1 MNISRVSNC
10 SFKGVYIADNL
21 DFGQQHN
28 LARKVREALISSG
41 VADVYEK
48 EENKD
53 MLIKKAPNDGVT
65 IAVEKLDPKRLYDD
79 DYMSVPSVSKCSFKG
94 VYLANNLDFGHQFE
108 LGKKVR
114 TALVS
119 SGVADFY
126 EKEEDKDMLIK
137 KGPNGG
143 VTVALEKYD
152 IKRILDD
159 DYSRWNGRF

>member
-21 DFGQQHN
+21 DFGKQHE
-28 LARKVREALISSG
+28 LGKKVREALISSG

-48 EENKD
+48 TENKD
-53 MLIKKAPNDGVT
+53 MLIKKGPNGSVT
-65 IAVEKLDPKRLYDD
+65 VAVEKLDSKRLHDD
-79 DYMSVPSVSKCSFKG
+79 DYMNSSPKCSFKG
-94 VYLANNLDFGHQFE
+94 VYLANNLDFGHQYE

-114 TALVS
+114 EALVA
-119 SGVADFY
+119 SGVADAY
-126 EKEEDKDMLIK
+126 EKDDDKDMLIK

-143 VTVALEKYD
+143 VTVALVKND

-159 DYSRWNGRF
+159 NYSRWNGRF

>member
-21 DFGQQHN
+21 DCGKQHE
-28 LARKVREALISSG
+28 LGRKVREALVSSG

-48 EENKD
+48 TENKD
-53 MLIKKAPNDGVT
+53 MLIKKAPNGGVT
-65 IAVEKLDPKRLYDD
+65 VAVEKIDPKRLRDD
-79 DYMSVPSVSKCSFKG
+79 DYMNTSNCSFKG
-94 VYLANNLDFGHQFE
+94 VYLANNLDFGHQYE

-114 TALVS
+114 EALVA
-119 SGVADFY
+119 SGVADAY
-126 EKEEDKDMLIK
+126 EKDDDEDMLIK

-143 VTVALEKYD
+143 VTVALEKHD